1 MPPTLVALKSRPYL
15 EDGALGEPRT
25 MQYGH
30 IVTLL
35 DGTSNYRAVNL
46 DLSLSPFRVECAA
59 LPPISTGLRCVGKER
74 RTSSIIDF
82 LDQFYADKDI
92 MADVVTPGDEENS
105 ENEEMSFSELLLR
118 MRQAA
123 GYDKKERWRRNWKL
137 IAANKRK
144 GLSSEDS

>member
-59 LPPISTGLRCVGKER
+59 LPPISDYRPDHGRQR
-74 RTSSIIDF
+74 NAYIFRINSSNSVVLEDTLPCLLQAF
-82 LDQFYADKDI
+82 ASAGYAPSPTHTAVLDSHQEKNNTF
-92 MADVVTPGDEENS
+92 V
-105 ENEEMSFSELLLR
+105 LLR
-118 MRQAA
+118 S
-123 GYDKKERWRRNWKL
+123 NP
-137 IAANKRK
+137 
-144 GLSSEDS
+144 